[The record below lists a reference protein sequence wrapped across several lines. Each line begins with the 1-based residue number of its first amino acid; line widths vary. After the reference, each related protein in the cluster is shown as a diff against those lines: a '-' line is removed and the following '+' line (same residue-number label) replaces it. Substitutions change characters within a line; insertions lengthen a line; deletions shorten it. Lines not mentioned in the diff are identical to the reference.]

1 MPPTPPRPV
10 VSPPAPRPSPKP
22 AFDWEALIGVKLF
35 SWVAGI
41 ALSFAAIFFLKYSV
55 DHGWLGPQMR
65 VIIGLITGISLLL
78 LCEWKAARRYATT
91 ANALDGA
98 GIAILFTTF
107 YAAHSLWHLIGPT
120 TAFGMMALLT
130 VVAVLLSL
138 YHESVIVA
146 LMGLVGGFATPAL
159 LSTGEN
165 RPIVLFGYLLLL
177 NAGLAW
183 VAYRKRWPHLTVLS
197 AVFTT
202 VYQWGW
208 VIKFMQPGTVPLALT
223 IFMVF
228 PVLTRIALT
237 LGEKET
243 DPDKHSA
250 LFRQTSAANVLLP
263 MLFTVYMAS
272 IPSYGS
278 RHWFLFGFL
287 LLLDAGL
294 AVIAARRGPE
304 ILHLA
309 GGMGTLVTL
318 WAWLQVSYTSAAW
331 PASLA
336 IVSAFVVFYLAVG
349 FRVRFKDLGARGVL
363 VAPLLMVAFPAL
375 ANIEPATSSPGL
387 LFTVLFTLTAAVAA
401 YSVRRRDSAVHLL
414 AALFVLATEAIWS
427 VKHLQP
433 ENLYAALFV
442 YATFALLYLCVPMF
456 YATWKPALYLG
467 LSGHALLLFVVANSA
482 LAVPPGPFLIVLAV
496 LNLAIGAA
504 ALYKRQGELHVGALA
519 ASQILLVVGQLVVP
533 ATPWPTVATVS
544 AAIVAAMGAAWV
556 LLGRRIGM
564 TVAEEGGSLLA
575 VACVVAGFMGF
586 LVLAVTVQLSGTP
599 GVLLLT
605 SVVAALLCVIL
616 LVDKIAEWRVLAPV
630 SVLGSACVVWIWS
643 ARQFS
648 TENWS
653 ELLLFA
659 MAIHALYL
667 TYPLMLGSALKRSIE
682 PHLAAVLSSV
692 VFFVF
697 ARQSLMAGG
706 FERIIGVLPVAQAGM
721 MGILLWRLLKLEP
734 PAERA
739 LGRLAMVAGAVLA
752 CVTIAIPLQLEKEWI
767 TIGWAVQAAALAWLS
782 RRIPHRGLVLWTT
795 GLLVVVFA
803 RLVLNPAVLTYHP
816 RGGMP
821 VLNWYLYTYL
831 VAAAAFFVAARF
843 LQGRDKIMDEVPGVS
858 AFAKGCGAVL
868 LFLLLNIEIADYH
881 SVGPNLTFN
890 FSAGVAQDLT
900 YTIGWALFAFGLLIA
915 GIVLATKAGR
925 LAAILLLSVTMAKC
939 FLHDLWQF
947 EGLYRVGS
955 LVGLAVCLTLV
966 AVLFQ
971 KFVLQTSKLA
981 RNTPL
986 PHQPE

>member
-1 MPPTPPRPV
+1 M
-10 VSPPAPRPSPKP
+10 
-22 AFDWEALIGVKLF
+22 
-35 SWVAGI
+35 
-41 ALSFAAIFFLKYSV
+41 
-55 DHGWLGPQMR
+55 
-65 VIIGLITGISLLL
+65 
-78 LCEWKAARRYATT
+78 
-91 ANALDGA
+91 
-98 GIAILFTTF
+98 
-107 YAAHSLWHLIGPT
+107 
-120 TAFGMMALLT
+120 
-130 VVAVLLSL
+130 
-138 YHESVIVA
+138 
-146 LMGLVGGFATPAL
+146 
-159 LSTGEN
+159 
-165 RPIVLFGYLLLL
+165 
-177 NAGLAW
+177 
-183 VAYRKRWPHLTVLS
+183 
-197 AVFTT
+197 
-202 VYQWGW
+202 
-208 VIKFMQPGTVPLALT
+208 
-223 IFMVF
+223 
-228 PVLTRIALT
+228 T
-237 LGEKET
+237 L
-243 DPDKHSA
+243 
-250 LFRQTSAANVLLP
+250 
-263 MLFTVYMAS
+263 
-272 IPSYGS
+272 
-278 RHWFLFGFL
+278 
-287 LLLDAGL
+287 
-294 AVIAARRGPE
+294 
-304 ILHLA
+304 
-309 GGMGTLVTL
+309 
-318 WAWLQVSYTSAAW
+318 
-331 PASLA
+331 
-336 IVSAFVVFYLAVG
+336 
-349 FRVRFKDLGARGVL
+349 
-363 VAPLLMVAFPAL
+363 
-375 ANIEPATSSPGL
+375 
-387 LFTVLFTLTAAVAA
+387 
-401 YSVRRRDSAVHLL
+401 
-414 AALFVLATEAIWS
+414 
-427 VKHLQP
+427 
-433 ENLYAALFV
+433 
-442 YATFALLYLCVPMF
+442 
-456 YATWKPALYLG
+456 
-467 LSGHALLLFVVANSA
+467 
-482 LAVPPGPFLIVLAV
+482 
-496 LNLAIGAA
+496 
-504 ALYKRQGELHVGALA
+504 
-519 ASQILLVVGQLVVP
+519 
-533 ATPWPTVATVS
+533 
-544 AAIVAAMGAAWV
+544 
-556 LLGRRIGM
+556 
-564 TVAEEGGSLLA
+564 AEEGGSLLA

-605 SVVAALLCVIL
+605 IVVAALLCVIL

-643 ARQFS
+643 TRQFS

-667 TYPLMLGSALKRSIE
+667 TYPLMLGSALKNSIE

-692 VFFVF
+692 VFFVV

-767 TIGWAVQAAALAWLS
+767 TIGWALQAAALAWLS

-803 RLVLNPAVLTYHP
+803 RLVLDPAVLTYHP

-843 LQGRDKIMDEVPGVS
+843 LQGRDKIMDEMPGVS
-858 AFAKGCGAVL
+858 AFAKGGGAVL

-881 SVGPNLTFN
+881 SVGPSLTFN

-971 KFVLQTSKLA
+971 KFVLQTAKLA
-981 RNTPL
+981 RTSPL